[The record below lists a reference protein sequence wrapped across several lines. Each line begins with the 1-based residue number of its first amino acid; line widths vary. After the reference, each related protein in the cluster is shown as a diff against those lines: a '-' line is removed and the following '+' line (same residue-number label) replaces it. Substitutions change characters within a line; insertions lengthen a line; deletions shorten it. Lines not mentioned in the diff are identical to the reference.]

1 MAKHTAMQLATVVLL
16 YWPFTMMLLSD
27 RATIVRAQVPS
38 FGGCPVY
45 EPMLDFDR
53 ERFLGTWYEVQRY
66 FTVTELA
73 ARCISATYE
82 RRPDSSLWVNN
93 AITNRL

>member
-1 MAKHTAMQLATVVLL
+1 MRPATI
-16 YWPFTMMLLSD
+16 MLLPVPLTMLLLMLGSV
-27 RATIVRAQVPS
+27 VRAQVPS
-38 FGGCPVY
+38 FGGCPTY
-45 EPMLDFDR
+45 EPMLGFDR

-82 RRPDSSLWVNN
+82 QRPDNSLWVNN

>member
-1 MAKHTAMQLATVVLL
+1 MRPAAI
-16 YWPFTMMLLSD
+16 MLLPVPLTLMLLVLGSV
-27 RATIVRAQVPS
+27 VRAQVPS

-45 EPMLDFDR
+45 EPMFNFDR

-82 RRPDSSLWVNN
+82 KRPDSSLWVNN